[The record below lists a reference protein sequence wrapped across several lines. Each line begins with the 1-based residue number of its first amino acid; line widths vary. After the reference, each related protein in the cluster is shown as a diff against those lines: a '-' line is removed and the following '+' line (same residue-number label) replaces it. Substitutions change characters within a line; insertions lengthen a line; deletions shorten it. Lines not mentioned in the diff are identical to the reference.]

1 MGSHTSTFHRVTRAS
16 RIDPRIS
23 NGFVLI
29 GRESGE
35 KGAQSQSQYQSQS
48 QSGENMSAT
57 NIGHLQGLKPLQQN
71 NSQTPG
77 LQGRKMA
84 VKKTLTG
91 SKVTARADS
100 TGTGLENDHNQIVKH
115 HHSVKKMQTPSVA
128 RRNARE
134 RNRVKGVNDGF
145 RFLKK
150 VVPEMKSKSSKV
162 ETLRGAINYIKCL
175 RDLLDMEDIDSSK
188 NSNFEVKMESGD
200 DDDDNSTFSELTTEH
215 NSSENSSPE
224 TSLRDLPGLHPMV
237 YQLPVTSTFR
247 TNSLLTPITSC
258 PLIVSPE
265 PTMTQLIV
273 HTPPEPTS
281 KHLESPAILSN
292 EPLEKLPSIST
303 TMWWPLPAM
312 QQK

>member
-1 MGSHTSTFHRVTRAS
+1 
-16 RIDPRIS
+16 
-23 NGFVLI
+23 
-29 GRESGE
+29 
-35 KGAQSQSQYQSQS
+35 
-48 QSGENMSAT
+48 
-57 NIGHLQGLKPLQQN
+57 
-71 NSQTPG
+71 
-77 LQGRKMA
+77 MA

-145 RFLKK
+145 SFLKK

-224 TSLRDLPGLHPMV
+224 TSLRDLSGLHPMV

-247 TNSLLTPITSC
+247 PNSSTGTSLLTPITSC

-265 PTMTQLIV
+265 PTMTHLIV
-273 HTPPEPTS
+273 HTPPEPTSNS